1 MLDLAEKNVPRTN
14 TPAYS
19 SAASV
24 TNKKRF
30 PATAGFDEQ
39 QNFPGSFEADRNSK
53 SEARA
58 GGQGQVRAGV
68 QVIKC
73 SCFVIYGG
81 LSGTG
86 TNINIPIFVYLAF
99 SL

>member
-1 MLDLAEKNVPRTN
+1 M
-14 TPAYS
+14 
-19 SAASV
+19 

-53 SEARA
+53 SETRA

-73 SCFVIYGG
+73 SCFVIYGEAEHAR
-81 LSGTG
+81 T
-86 TNINIPIFVYLAF
+86 FVPSKPFQARKACQGQVQILGF
-99 SL
+99 